1 MKNIAFHSNQ
11 LGIRGVEVAL
21 YDYALY
27 NETILKN
34 KSFII
39 ADKNKDLQALKKFE
53 EKFEVFLY
61 ENFEECFEYTKNKNI
76 YCTYFIKGGDN
87 DKKLI
92 PNTKNA
98 IHAVFQEKDFHGD
111 SYAYVSKWLC
121 EKMNEPDRYVPHI
134 VNLPKARKNY
144 RNKLNISEEQIVLGR
159 YGGMNEFDLPFVYSV
174 VTEIA
179 EKRKDIV
186 FVFMNTRPFCS
197 TRSNIIFIEGTYN
210 LQNKSDYINT
220 CDYMLHARHR
230 GESFGLAISEFLF
243 HDKPVISWKNG
254 LDKNHINM
262 LGDKGLWYNNGKDLY
277 DILFKLKKNDKPPG
291 FYKTIVEQFSPEIVM
306 KKFNDI
312 FLK

>member
-11 LGIRGVEVAL
+11 LGIRGTEIAL

-27 NETILKN
+27 NEISLKN
-34 KSFII
+34 KSFIL
-39 ADKNKDLQALKKFE
+39 ADKNKDLQAFKKFE

-61 ENFEECFEYTKNKNI
+61 ENFEECFEYTKKKNI

-121 EKMNEPDRYVPHI
+121 EKMGEPERYVPHI
-134 VNLPKARKNY
+134 VNLPEAQKSY

-159 YGGMNEFDLPFVYSV
+159 YGGLNEFDLPFVYSV

-197 TRSNIIFIEGTYN
+197 TRSNVIFIEGTYN

-254 LDKNHINM
+254 LDKNHIDM
-262 LGDKGLWYNNGKDLY
+262 LGDKGLWYNNGNDLY
-277 DILFKLKKNDKPPG
+277 NLLLNLKKNDKLPG
-291 FYKTIVEQFSPEIVM
+291 YYKSIVEQFSPDVVM
-306 KKFNDI
+306 NRFNDI